1 LTDVDDAV
9 AAIEAG
15 ELAII
20 PTDTV
25 YGLAA
30 TPHAEEAVRRLYR
43 AKGRDDRSRR
53 PSSPPTSIAARECL
67 PELPRRRRGRTRAAA
82 RAVHADPARTPRGAS
97 AG

>member
-1 LTDVDDAV
+1 MTDVDDAV

-30 TPHAEEAVRRLYR
+30 TPHAEDAVRRLYR
-43 AKGRDDRSRR
+43 AKGRVERSRPR
-53 PSSPPTSIAARECL
+53 SSSTTSTSLRECL
-67 PELPRRRRGRTRAAA
+67 PELDGAPERVARALLPGRTR
-82 RAVHADPARTPRGAS
+82 
-97 AG
+97 